1 MSRRSGPAII
11 YDMLTKFITALVL
24 MTAPVQA
31 AEPPALQGL
40 GALVDEHVT
49 AAMAEEKIPGVAV
62 TVVADGERVVHKG
75 YGWADTERRVPVDP
89 ERTRFLIGSET
100 KLFAAQAALQLV
112 RAGRLTLDADV
123 NTYLKTFTVRDT
135 YPGRPVTLRHLL
147 THTAGFDEDYV
158 VGSGADVLP
167 LGEALAAH
175 QPARVRPPGTG
186 VSYSNYG
193 VALAGYLVQTVSGM
207 PFEEYVKRQVF
218 EPLGMKESV
227 AACGGLRGTKA
238 YLADGTPTPVDCADF
253 AASGA
258 GPASTASDMAVYLQ
272 AQLSQDGRLGTGIAA
287 EMQRRQYSEH
297 PGLAGMGFIW
307 EERPYKGHRLLFKGG
322 DMPGMHAFM
331 FLLPEQ
337 GIGVHVMANG
347 DGTGRHGLDGFA
359 LVEKIIDRYLP
370 KTAPPA
376 VTAPAGASSRA
387 YEGWYQS
394 SGVSRGSLLRVQALA
409 DTPVHVTATADG
421 GVVTT
426 GLGGGE
432 RRWIQFEPGV
442 FQQEGGWSRIAFPE
456 PGQLALGGSTVVFDR
471 IGPLEHSWLH
481 LGLMAWA
488 LAVSVIAVVAY
499 PVALAVRRIRG
510 RAVQGPW
517 APRLAAWL
525 GGVAVTVVVAGFGS
539 LLADQSRALPMVLQA
554 APALI
559 ALLVLATLT
568 VALAAALSV
577 CAVIA
582 WWRRWWRPAARIGY
596 TLVTTGVVA
605 FAVVAVLYNFVGP
618 PYT

>member
-1 MSRRSGPAII
+1 
-11 YDMLTKFITALVL
+11 MLLKLMTALVL
-24 MTAPVQA
+24 MTAPAQA
-31 AEPPALQGL
+31 VEPPALQGL

-49 AAMAEEKIPGVAV
+49 TTMAEEKIPGVAV
-62 TVVADGERVVHKG
+62 TVVAGGERVVHKG

-100 KLFAAQAALQLV
+100 KLFTAQAALQLV
-112 RAGRLTLDADV
+112 RAGKLDLDADV
-123 NTYLKTFTVRDT
+123 NAYLKTFKIRDT
-135 YPGRPVTLRHLL
+135 YPGPVTLRHLL

-207 PFEEYVKRQVF
+207 PFEEYVRRQVF
-218 EPLGMKESV
+218 EPLGMNDSV
-227 AACGGLRGTKA
+227 IACGGLRGTKA
-238 YLADGTPTPVDCADF
+238 YLVDGTPTPIDCADF

-258 GPASTASDMAVYLQ
+258 GPASTAADMATYLQ
-272 AQLSQDGRLGTGIAA
+272 AHLSRDARLGAGVAT

-297 PGLAGMGFIW
+297 PSLAGMGFMW
-307 EERPYKGHRLLFKGG
+307 EERPYKGRRLLFKGG
-322 DMPGMHAFM
+322 DMPGMHSSM

-337 GIGVHVMANG
+337 DIGIHVISNG

-359 LVEKIIDRYLP
+359 LIEKIIDRYLP
-370 KTAPPA
+370 ETAPPE
-376 VTAPAGASSRA
+376 VTALAGASSRV
-387 YEGWYQS
+387 YEGWYRS
-394 SGVSRGSLLRVQALA
+394 SGVSRGSLLKVQALT
-409 DTPVHVTATADG
+409 DTPVHVTAAADG
-421 GVVTT
+421 SVVTT
-426 GLGGGE
+426 GFGDGQK
-432 RRWIQFEPGV
+432 RWIQFEPGV

-456 PGQLALGGSTVVFDR
+456 PGQLALAGQTVVFDR
-471 IGPLEHSWLH
+471 IGWLEHSWLH
-481 LGLMAWA
+481 LGLLAWAVLASA
-488 LAVSVIAVVAY
+488 LAVIAY

-510 RAVQGPW
+510 RVARGPW
-517 APRLAAWL
+517 VPRLAAWL
-525 GGVAVTVVVAGFGS
+525 GGVAVVVFVAGLGS
-539 LLADQSRALPMVLQA
+539 LLADEGRALPLVLQG
-554 APALI
+554 APVLI
-559 ALLVLATLT
+559 GLLVLATLT
-568 VALAAALSV
+568 VALAVALL
-577 CAVIA
+577 AGAILA
-582 WWRRWWRPAARIGY
+582 WWRRWWRPWARLGY